1 VKVKG
6 TFLLAAIGA
15 LLLCACGNQDE
26 ATRVKVAQAE
36 ATGREVTQAVE
47 SYMKKHRR
55 YPAQIEEAYI
65 RTAVLKDI
73 KLMSVDRKTGL
84 VRVTLS
90 FRPVEGK
97 SLLFTPSRNKDK
109 SITWRCSSG
118 DIDPKFLP
126 EACR

>member
-1 VKVKG
+1 MKG
-6 TFLLAAIGA
+6 TLLLAAIGV

-26 ATRVKVAQAE
+26 ATRAKVAQAE
-36 ATGREVTQAVE
+36 ATGREAAQAVE

-65 RTAVLKDI
+65 RPAALKDI
-73 KLMSVDRKTGL
+73 KLMSVDRKSGL

-90 FRPVEGK
+90 FRPVEGQ
-97 SLLFTPSRNKDK
+97 SLLFTPSRNKNK
-109 SITWRCSSG
+109 SITWRCSSEN
-118 DIDPKFLP
+118 IDPKYLS